1 MRINEPVTQRR
12 VPVSPD
18 VTILSTTDP
27 RGKITYVNDEFI
39 RISGFSREELIGAP
53 HNVVRHP
60 DMPRLAFQIVWD
72 ELEAG
77 RSWMGLVKNRCK
89 NGDHYWVHAYATP
102 ILDENGKVVEYQS
115 VRQGIDDDA
124 AVARAEKLYAKVLSV
139 EPRKGRIEIALP
151 RSRWASLRLR
161 VAAMVGVQAAA
172 LVTAL
177 LLPGPWWL
185 QAAVG
190 GAGVAAALGL
200 LPLVNGRLKRI
211 EAAAR
216 AEIDDPLAELIY
228 TGRQDEASQVE
239 VALLKQRTELRAVT
253 KRLVWSV
260 GEIASRCA
268 QVSESVAEAHHQA
281 EQQKDETSAVAT
293 AMEEISVAVQEIA
306 ENANAAAEAT
316 GTAREHTQRG
326 LSTVAESRQAVG
338 TLAEGVEQ
346 AAQVIRRLSEES
358 NRIGAAMALIQKITG
373 QTNLLAL
380 NAAVEAARAG
390 ETGRGFAVVA
400 EEVRALADRT
410 AHSAQEI
417 QGIIQALQE
426 SANDAVTVMEGSR
439 EHAESALGRSDD
451 SRAALEEI
459 NNAVDTVRDMN
470 AQIAS
475 ATEEQ
480 SATANEISGNIA
492 NIDGLA
498 GDVRTGAENADR
510 QIRTLLDELNQLSG
524 LVNQLSGGNG
534 GKKQQD
540 G

>member
-27 RGKITYVNDEFI
+27 RGKITYVNDEFV

-53 HNVVRHP
+53 HNIVRHP

-72 ELEAG
+72 ELQAG

-102 ILDENGKVVEYQS
+102 IMDDNGKVVEYQS
-115 VRQGIDDDA
+115 VRQGIDDDE
-124 AVARAEKLYAKVLSV
+124 AVARAEKLYATVRAI
-139 EPRKGRIEIALP
+139 EPRKGRIDIALP
-151 RSRWASLRLR
+151 RKRWAGLRPRITAL
-161 VAAMVGVQAAA
+161 VVIQAAA
-172 LVTAL
+172 LAAAVAVS
-177 LLPGPWWL
+177 GPWWL
-185 QAAVG
+185 QAAIGGG
-190 GAGVAAALGL
+190 GAAIALGL
-200 LPLVNGRLKRI
+200 LPLVNRRI
-211 EAAAR
+211 ERVEALSL
-216 AEIDDPLAELIY
+216 AELNDPLAELVY
-228 TGRQDEASQVE
+228 TGRQDEAAHAE
-239 VALLKQRTELRAVT
+239 VGLLKLRTELRAVT

-260 GEIASRCA
+260 GEIATRCA

-293 AMEEISVAVQEIA
+293 SMEEISIAVQEIA
-306 ENANAAAEAT
+306 ENANAAAGAT

-338 TLAEGVEQ
+338 TLVEGVEQ

-417 QGIIQALQE
+417 QQIIQALQD

-451 SRAALEEI
+451 SRSALEEI
-459 NNAVDTVRDMN
+459 NTAVDTVRDMN

-480 SATANEISGNIA
+480 SATANEISGNIT
-492 NIDGLA
+492 NIDEMA
-498 GDVRTGAENADR
+498 GSVRGSAENADHR
-510 QIRTLLDELNQLSG
+510 IRTLLDELHQLRG
-524 LVNQLSGGNG
+524 LVTQLSGGNG
-534 GKKQQD
+534 NGRAE